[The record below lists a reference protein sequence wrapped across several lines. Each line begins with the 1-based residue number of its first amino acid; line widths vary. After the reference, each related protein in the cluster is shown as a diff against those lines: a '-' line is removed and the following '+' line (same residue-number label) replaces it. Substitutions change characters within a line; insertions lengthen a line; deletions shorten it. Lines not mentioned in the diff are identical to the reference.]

1 MGTAKFICCVP
12 AFQSTNIFQK
22 YSNNTAL
29 KIIDHLDEFEFRQN
43 PVKILHFTI
52 LE

>member
-29 KIIDHLDEFEFRQN
+29 KIIDHLDEFEF